1 MTETNPRPLHGLRV
15 LDFSTTIAGPH
26 CSRLL
31 ADMGADVIKVEA
43 PEGDLMRSRP
53 VQRDGAGTMFG
64 QLNAGKRSIVL
75 DLKRP
80 ESIDAIKK
88 LVAKV
93 DVVLENYRPGV
104 MKRLGIDYPE
114 LAKVNPRL
122 VYCAISGYGQTGPA
136 AGRPAYAPVIH
147 ASTGYD
153 MAHLSYQ
160 QGRGRPDNC
169 GIFVADYAS
178 GAYAMGAILAALHQR
193 NATGK
198 GQMVDV
204 SMFETLVGMLLGEVN
219 RAQFDFETPS
229 RPMYGPIE
237 ASDGYVMLATASERT
252 FQDMATA
259 AGRRDWLTDPRFEKY
274 ADRRMNWAEFVDE
287 FEQWSEEAHGQ
298 GMRRGAGEARRAL
311 LALSHRERGAA
322 GSASRA
328 SRLALHHR
336 GQRRRLPVARPAL
349 PLLRLGPAKWPQG
362 RRPGRAHHRACWP
375 KPVSARPRSRPWSND
390 RPAHAHPGRLRPDHG
405 RHGQAFQRTVQ
416 CRLLRRGG
424 GHRPR
429 RCARRGRRRS
439 PWPRHRCRGGPRIL
453 SRHQPALRLAV
464 RPLQQPAQER
474 RQPPGRHAAAAAL
487 HPLRRQHA
495 PVPGQPLRRG
505 DRGRRDRAGADLRR
519 RAAALDA
526 ERPQGRPRRSTGTRI
541 PAASRR
547 GSATSASAFPTRK
560 RGTSSGPRSISIRCW
575 RTPSAAA

>member
-1 MTETNPRPLHGLRV
+1 MPASARSC
-15 LDFSTTIAGPH
+15 ST
-26 CSRLL
+26 SS
-31 ADMGADVIKVEA
+31 D
-43 PEGDLMRSRP
+43 
-53 VQRDGAGTMFG
+53 
-64 QLNAGKRSIVL
+64 
-75 DLKRP
+75 P
-80 ESIDAIKK
+80 ESIAAIKK

-178 GAYAMGAILAALHQR
+178 GAYAMGAILAALHQC

-287 FEQWSEEAHGQ
+287 FEQWSRKLTVKECVAALEKHGVPCSPYLTVSEALRDPQVEH
-298 GMRRGAGEARRAL
+298 RGSLCTIEDSAGAYQSPAPPFRF
-311 LALSHRERGAA
+311 S
-322 GSASRA
+322 GSA
-328 SRLALHHR
+328 
-336 GQRRRLPVARPAL
+336 
-349 PLLRLGPAKWPQG
+349 
-362 RRPGRAHHRACWP
+362 
-375 KPVSARPRSRPWSND
+375 
-390 RPAHAHPGRLRPDHG
+390 
-405 RHGQAFQRTVQ
+405 
-416 CRLLRRGG
+416 
-424 GHRPR
+424 
-429 RCARRGRRRS
+429 
-439 PWPRHRCRGGPRIL
+439 
-453 SRHQPALRLAV
+453 
-464 RPLQQPAQER
+464 LQ
-474 RQPPGRHAAAAAL
+474 
-487 HPLRRQHA
+487 
-495 PVPGQPLRRG
+495 
-505 DRGRRDRAGADLRR
+505 
-519 RAAALDA
+519 
-526 ERPQGRPRRSTGTRI
+526 
-541 PAASRR
+541 
-547 GSATSASAFPTRK
+547 
-560 RGTSSGPRSISIRCW
+560 SGPKVAGLGEHTASVLAEAGLSEAEIK
-575 RTPSAAA
+575 ALVK

>member
-31 ADMGADVIKVEA
+31 ADMGADVVKVES

-80 ESIDAIKK
+80 EAIAAIKK
-88 LVAKV
+88 LVARV

-153 MAHLSYQ
+153 MAHLFYQ
-160 QGRGRPDNC
+160 QGRERPDNC

-178 GAYAMGAILAALHQR
+178 GSYAMGAILAALYQR
-193 NATGK
+193 NATGH

-219 RAQFDFETPS
+219 RAQFDFEMPS

-237 ASDGYVMLATASERT
+237 AKDGYVMLATASERT

-287 FEQWSEEAHGQ
+287 FEQWSTKLTVKQCVAALEKHGVPCSPYLTVTEALQDPQVAH
-298 GMRRGAGEARRAL
+298 RGSLCTIEDSAGAYKSPAPPFRFSGSPLQSGPKVANLGEHTRSVLAEAGLSAADVEAL
-311 LALSHRERGAA
+311 L
-322 GSASRA
+322 
-328 SRLALHHR
+328 
-336 GQRRRLPVARPAL
+336 
-349 PLLRLGPAKWPQG
+349 K
-362 RRPGRAHHRACWP
+362 
-375 KPVSARPRSRPWSND
+375 
-390 RPAHAHPGRLRPDHG
+390 
-405 RHGQAFQRTVQ
+405 
-416 CRLLRRGG
+416 
-424 GHRPR
+424 
-429 RCARRGRRRS
+429 
-439 PWPRHRCRGGPRIL
+439 
-453 SRHQPALRLAV
+453 
-464 RPLQQPAQER
+464 
-474 RQPPGRHAAAAAL
+474 
-487 HPLRRQHA
+487 
-495 PVPGQPLRRG
+495 
-505 DRGRRDRAGADLRR
+505 
-519 RAAALDA
+519 
-526 ERPQGRPRRSTGTRI
+526 
-541 PAASRR
+541 
-547 GSATSASAFPTRK
+547 
-560 RGTSSGPRSISIRCW
+560 
-575 RTPSAAA
+575 

>member
-1 MTETNPRPLHGLRV
+1 MTETNPRPLHGLRL

-31 ADMGADVIKVEA
+31 ADMGADVVKVES

-80 ESIDAIKK
+80 EAITAIKK
-88 LVAKV
+88 LVVKV

-153 MAHLSYQ
+153 MAHLFYQ
-160 QGRGRPDNC
+160 QGRERPDNC

-178 GAYAMGAILAALHQR
+178 GSYAMGAILAALYQR
-193 NATGK
+193 NATGQ

-219 RAQFDFETPS
+219 RAQFDFEIPS

-237 ASDGYVMLATASERT
+237 AKDGYVMLATASERT

-259 AGRRDWLTDPRFEKY
+259 AGRRDWLADPRFEKY

-287 FEQWSEEAHGQ
+287 FEQWSRKLTVKECVAALEKHGVPCSPYLTVTEALQDPQVAH
-298 GMRRGAGEARRAL
+298 RGSLCTIEDSAGSYKSPAPPFRFSGSPLQSGPKVANLGEHTKSVLAEAGLSTAEVEAL
-311 LALSHRERGAA
+311 L
-322 GSASRA
+322 
-328 SRLALHHR
+328 
-336 GQRRRLPVARPAL
+336 
-349 PLLRLGPAKWPQG
+349 K
-362 RRPGRAHHRACWP
+362 
-375 KPVSARPRSRPWSND
+375 
-390 RPAHAHPGRLRPDHG
+390 
-405 RHGQAFQRTVQ
+405 
-416 CRLLRRGG
+416 
-424 GHRPR
+424 
-429 RCARRGRRRS
+429 
-439 PWPRHRCRGGPRIL
+439 
-453 SRHQPALRLAV
+453 
-464 RPLQQPAQER
+464 
-474 RQPPGRHAAAAAL
+474 
-487 HPLRRQHA
+487 
-495 PVPGQPLRRG
+495 
-505 DRGRRDRAGADLRR
+505 
-519 RAAALDA
+519 
-526 ERPQGRPRRSTGTRI
+526 
-541 PAASRR
+541 
-547 GSATSASAFPTRK
+547 
-560 RGTSSGPRSISIRCW
+560 
-575 RTPSAAA
+575 

>member
-31 ADMGADVIKVEA
+31 ADMGADVVKVES

-80 ESIDAIKK
+80 ESIAAIKK
-88 LVAKV
+88 LAAKV

-153 MAHLSYQ
+153 KAHLYYQ
-160 QGRGRPDNC
+160 QGRERPDNC

-178 GAYAMGAILAALHQR
+178 GSYAMGAILAALYQR

-219 RAQFDFETPS
+219 RAQFDFEMPS

-237 ASDGYVMLATASERT
+237 AKDGYVMLATASERT

-287 FEQWSEEAHGQ
+287 FEAWSKKLTIKECVAALEKHGVPCSPYLTVTEALQDPQVAH
-298 GMRRGAGEARRAL
+298 RGSLCTIEDSAGAYKSPAPPFRFSGSPLQSGPKVADLGEHTKGVLAEAGLSAAEVEAL
-311 LALSHRERGAA
+311 L
-322 GSASRA
+322 
-328 SRLALHHR
+328 
-336 GQRRRLPVARPAL
+336 
-349 PLLRLGPAKWPQG
+349 K
-362 RRPGRAHHRACWP
+362 
-375 KPVSARPRSRPWSND
+375 
-390 RPAHAHPGRLRPDHG
+390 
-405 RHGQAFQRTVQ
+405 
-416 CRLLRRGG
+416 
-424 GHRPR
+424 
-429 RCARRGRRRS
+429 
-439 PWPRHRCRGGPRIL
+439 
-453 SRHQPALRLAV
+453 
-464 RPLQQPAQER
+464 
-474 RQPPGRHAAAAAL
+474 
-487 HPLRRQHA
+487 
-495 PVPGQPLRRG
+495 
-505 DRGRRDRAGADLRR
+505 
-519 RAAALDA
+519 
-526 ERPQGRPRRSTGTRI
+526 
-541 PAASRR
+541 
-547 GSATSASAFPTRK
+547 
-560 RGTSSGPRSISIRCW
+560 
-575 RTPSAAA
+575 

>member
-287 FEQWSEEAHGQ
+287 FEQWSRKLTVKECVAVLEKHGVPCSPYLTVSEALRDPQ
-298 GMRRGAGEARRAL
+298 VE
-311 LALSHRERGAA
+311 
-322 GSASRA
+322 
-328 SRLALHHR
+328 HR
-336 GQRRRLPVARPAL
+336 GSLCTIEDSAGAYQSPA
-349 PLLRLGPAKWPQG
+349 PPFRFSG
-362 RRPGRAHHRACWP
+362 
-375 KPVSARPRSRPWSND
+375 S
-390 RPAHAHPGRLRPDHG
+390 
-405 RHGQAFQRTVQ
+405 
-416 CRLLRRGG
+416 
-424 GHRPR
+424 
-429 RCARRGRRRS
+429 
-439 PWPRHRCRGGPRIL
+439 
-453 SRHQPALRLAV
+453 
-464 RPLQQPAQER
+464 PLQ
-474 RQPPGRHAAAAAL
+474 
-487 HPLRRQHA
+487 
-495 PVPGQPLRRG
+495 
-505 DRGRRDRAGADLRR
+505 
-519 RAAALDA
+519 
-526 ERPQGRPRRSTGTRI
+526 
-541 PAASRR
+541 
-547 GSATSASAFPTRK
+547 
-560 RGTSSGPRSISIRCW
+560 SGPKVAGLGEHTASVLAEAGLSEAEIK
-575 RTPSAAA
+575 ALVK

>member
-31 ADMGADVIKVEA
+31 ADMGADVVKVES

-80 ESIDAIKK
+80 EAITAIKK
-88 LVAKV
+88 LVVKV

-153 MAHLSYQ
+153 MAHLFYQ
-160 QGRGRPDNC
+160 QGRERPDNC

-178 GAYAMGAILAALHQR
+178 GSYAMGAILAALYQR
-193 NATGK
+193 NATGQ

-219 RAQFDFETPS
+219 RAQFDFEIPS

-237 ASDGYVMLATASERT
+237 AKDGYVMLATASERT

-259 AGRRDWLTDPRFEKY
+259 AGRRDWLADPRFEKY

-287 FEQWSEEAHGQ
+287 FEQWSRKLTVKECVAALEKHGVPCSPYLTVTEALQDPQVAH
-298 GMRRGAGEARRAL
+298 RGSLCTIEDSAGSYKSPAPPFRFSGSPLQSGPKVANLGEHTKSVLAEAGLSTAEVEAL
-311 LALSHRERGAA
+311 L
-322 GSASRA
+322 
-328 SRLALHHR
+328 
-336 GQRRRLPVARPAL
+336 
-349 PLLRLGPAKWPQG
+349 K
-362 RRPGRAHHRACWP
+362 
-375 KPVSARPRSRPWSND
+375 
-390 RPAHAHPGRLRPDHG
+390 
-405 RHGQAFQRTVQ
+405 
-416 CRLLRRGG
+416 
-424 GHRPR
+424 
-429 RCARRGRRRS
+429 
-439 PWPRHRCRGGPRIL
+439 
-453 SRHQPALRLAV
+453 
-464 RPLQQPAQER
+464 
-474 RQPPGRHAAAAAL
+474 
-487 HPLRRQHA
+487 
-495 PVPGQPLRRG
+495 
-505 DRGRRDRAGADLRR
+505 
-519 RAAALDA
+519 
-526 ERPQGRPRRSTGTRI
+526 
-541 PAASRR
+541 
-547 GSATSASAFPTRK
+547 
-560 RGTSSGPRSISIRCW
+560 
-575 RTPSAAA
+575 